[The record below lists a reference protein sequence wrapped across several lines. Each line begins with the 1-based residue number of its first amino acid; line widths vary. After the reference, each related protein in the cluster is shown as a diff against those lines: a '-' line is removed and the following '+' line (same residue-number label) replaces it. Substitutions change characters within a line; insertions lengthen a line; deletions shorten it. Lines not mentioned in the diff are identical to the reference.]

1 MNPKRPEARRRFPRG
16 AALTGLA
23 VLAAAAAYYFYA
35 NFVDRPSAD
44 VYVAQRGTAI
54 SAVYGTVTLAS
65 VQTLNV
71 FSQNTGYLR
80 LAPGLGSVVTSQ
92 GVILKRD
99 QLLGTIVD
107 EAGIRSLNQART
119 DFEAAMGRQRLG
131 PTTLG
136 LLESARQRLAA
147 YDKLPNKSS
156 VPRVDYEAAQNEVSR
171 LTAAVENEKLEFQR
185 QVDLA
190 ASNVKGLEDTLKR
203 AEVRSPMDGVLIGQ
217 TYNDNAYVT
226 LNALL
231 FTVADSRTYVSG
243 QVNEEDVGKLK
254 EGMKAELRLY
264 AYSNQNFTAT
274 LTAVLP
280 SPDPNS
286 QRYTVTLNQDDP
298 PDNVRIG
305 LTGEMNIILGKKEN
319 ALTIPA
325 RALLVDQVLIVVDGT
340 VEQRTVKTGF
350 KSLELVEVTD
360 GLEDG
365 SQVIVADQDAFRPG
379 ERVRPIR
386 TNESKP
392 QGPAKKP
399 AR

>member
-23 VLAAAAAYYFYA
+23 LLAAAAAYYLYA
-35 NFVDRPSAD
+35 HYVDRPAAD

-54 SAVYGTVTLAS
+54 SAVYGTVSLAS

-71 FSQNTGYLR
+71 FAQNTGYLH
-80 LAPGLGSVVTSQ
+80 LAPGLGSTVTSQ
-92 GVILKRD
+92 GYLVKKE
-99 QLLGTIVD
+99 QLMATIVD
-107 EAGIRSLNQART
+107 EAGIRALTQART

-131 PTTLG
+131 PASQG
-136 LLESARQRLAA
+136 LFQSARERLAA
-147 YDKLPNKSS
+147 YDRLPNKSS
-156 VPRVDYEAAQNEVSR
+156 IPRVDYDAANNEVAR
-171 LTAAVENEKLEFQR
+171 LTAVVDNEKLEAQR
-185 QVDLA
+185 QVDQT
-190 ASNVKGLEDTLKR
+190 ASVVKGLEDNLKR
-203 AEVRSPMDGVLIGQ
+203 AEVRAPMDGVVIAQ
-217 TYNDNAYVT
+217 AFNDNTYVT
-226 LNALL
+226 LNVLL
-231 FTVADSRTYVSG
+231 FTVADQRTYVNG

-286 QRYTVTLNQDDP
+286 QRYTVTLNQDNP
-298 PDNVRIG
+298 PDNLRIG
-305 LTGEMNIILGKKEN
+305 LTGEMNIILGRKEN
-319 ALTIPA
+319 ALTIPV

-350 KSLELVEVTD
+350 KSLELVEITD

-365 SQVIVADQDAFRPG
+365 AQVIVADQDAFRPG

-386 TNESKP
+386 TNEAKP
-392 QGPAKKP
+392 QGSARKP
-399 AR
+399 GK